1 MKKEVLVH
9 GAMKYR
15 CDKCGRS
22 WWMFLEKGI
31 EEFGKNHKPSPFCI
45 MCRCGGTAMDV
56 SGIVK
61 IPDGGYKP
69 LPVGEGYFA
78 KKKRILIVGFRCFP
92 SFLSRGWNSVW
103 NRYGIDVFS
112 ISVPH
117 KTLDF
122 QGFFSCFQGTEQM
135 EQM

>member
-1 MKKEVLVH
+1 MRTARLRRFASVQLSSALKYVPELGFNFPPLY

-69 LPVGEGYFA
+69 LPAGEGYFA
-78 KKKRILIVGFRCFP
+78 NKKDSDCGVPVLPV
-92 SFLSRGWNSVW
+92 FL
-103 NRYGIDVFS
+103 
-112 ISVPH
+112 
-117 KTLDF
+117 
-122 QGFFSCFQGTEQM
+122 Q
-135 EQM
+135 

>member
-69 LPVGEGYFA
+69 LPAGEGYFA
-78 KKKRILIVGFRCFP
+78 NKRILIVGFRFFP
-92 SFLSRGWNSVW
+92 SFFSRGWNSVW

-117 KTLDF
+117 
-122 QGFFSCFQGTEQM
+122 ENP
-135 EQM
+135 

>member
-15 CDKCGRS
+15 CDKCGLS

-31 EEFGKNHKPSPFCI
+31 EEFGENHKPSPFCI

-61 IPDGGYKP
+61 IPDGGYKH
-69 LPVGEGYFA
+69 LPAGEGYFA
-78 KKKRILIVGFRCFP
+78 NKKDSDCGVPVLPV
-92 SFLSRGWNSVW
+92 FL
-103 NRYGIDVFS
+103 
-112 ISVPH
+112 
-117 KTLDF
+117 
-122 QGFFSCFQGTEQM
+122 Q
-135 EQM
+135 

>member
-69 LPVGEGYFA
+69 IPAGEGYFA
-78 KKKRILIVGFRCFP
+78 NKKDSDCGVPVLPV
-92 SFLSRGWNSVW
+92 FL
-103 NRYGIDVFS
+103 
-112 ISVPH
+112 
-117 KTLDF
+117 
-122 QGFFSCFQGTEQM
+122 Q
-135 EQM
+135 

>member
-61 IPDGGYKP
+61 ITDGGYKP
-69 LPVGEGYFA
+69 FPLVKDISPI
-78 KKKRILIVGFRCFP
+78 KRILIVGFRCFP
-92 SFLSRGWNSVW
+92 FFFSRGWNSGLQYMW
-103 NRYGIDVFS
+103 NDVEGPEPLA
-112 ISVPH
+112 IP
-117 KTLDF
+117 
-122 QGFFSCFQGTEQM
+122 
-135 EQM
+135 

>member
-69 LPVGEGYFA
+69 LPAGEGYFA
-78 KKKRILIVGFRCFP
+78 NRCF
-92 SFLSRGWNSVW
+92 FSRGWNSVW

-117 KTLDF
+117 
-122 QGFFSCFQGTEQM
+122 ENP
-135 EQM
+135 

>member
-45 MCRCGGTAMDV
+45 MCRCGGTAMMFLELSKSPMV
-56 SGIVK
+56 AINPFPLVK
-61 IPDGGYKP
+61 DISPT
-69 LPVGEGYFA
+69 
-78 KKKRILIVGFRCFP
+78 KRILIVGFRCFP
-92 SFLSRGWNSVW
+92 FFFSRGWNSVW

-117 KTLDF
+117 
-122 QGFFSCFQGTEQM
+122 ENP
-135 EQM
+135 